1 MPMTRP
7 DAARVAEVRAG
18 DVTAFADL
26 YRLHVGAVRRVVA
39 DQIRDPESIADVVQD
54 TFARALEHLPS
65 LRDADRFRPWLLSI
79 ARHTATDHLRA
90 GSRIK
95 PLDQEQAEAIE
106 ATGPGPESLAELRE
120 LADQVQGCVAGLS
133 RRDATAV
140 AMVTHLG
147 FSPSQVAAALGLT
160 PGAAK
165 VVVHRARRRLR
176 HALTLQLLVRQPALA
191 CDEFR
196 LLLAADSLAAA
207 KHLDDCAK
215 CIDAAATEVVPF
227 QAIDVLSQRPH

>member
-1 MPMTRP
+1 MMRP
-7 DAARVAEVRAG
+7 DAARVADVRAG

-39 DQIRDPESIADVVQD
+39 DQIRDSESIADVVQD
-54 TFARALEHLPS
+54 TFARALEHLDS
-65 LRDADRFRPWLLSI
+65 LRDAERFRPWLLSI
-79 ARHTATDHLRA
+79 ARHTATDHLRS
-90 GSRIK
+90 GSRIRA
-95 PLDQEQAEAIE
+95 LDQEQAEAIE

-147 FSPSQVAAALGLT
+147 FSPVQVAAALGLT

-176 HALTLQLLVRQPALA
+176 HALTLQLLVRQPGLA
-191 CDEFR
+191 CEDFR
-196 LLLAADSLAAA
+196 LLLPQDSLAAA
-207 KHLDDCAK
+207 KHLDDCEI
-215 CIDAAATEVVPF
+215 CIEAAATEVIPF
-227 QAIDVLSQRPH
+227 QAIVAVPPPQPH